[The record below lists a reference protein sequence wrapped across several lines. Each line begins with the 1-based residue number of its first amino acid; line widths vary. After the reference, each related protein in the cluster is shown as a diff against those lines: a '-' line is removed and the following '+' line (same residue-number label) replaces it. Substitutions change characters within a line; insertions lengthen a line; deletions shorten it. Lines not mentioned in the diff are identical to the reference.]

1 MVYAEVI
8 MTPRQDVVTKYQEKS
23 SDNQHLMKAI
33 MKFVIVILE
42 TKQNE
47 TIYFYITVRQLIIVF
62 I

>member
-1 MVYAEVI
+1 MVYAEVV

-23 SDNQHLMKAI
+23 SDNQQLMKAI

>member
-1 MVYAEVI
+1 MVYAEVV
-8 MTPRQDVVTKYQEKS
+8 MTPRQGVVTKYQEKS
-23 SDNQHLMKAI
+23 SDNQQLMKAI